1 MTAPSGAC
9 DRTMTVPHQSPS
21 PCSTAADL
29 GFSGSAVTTSPTHPT
44 RSCLSRR
51 FCCSAHLVAALLAP
65 LAACSS
71 SASTGAPDTKVTP
84 SAAEAAQGV
93 DFVDRVPLGHGCGC
107 GCAVRSFH
115 GWRPG
120 GTGGGRPPAF
130 DAVAYK
136 QRNAVERCVT
146 PQAVARPSDAHR
158 QARHRLASRTP
169 PRSHPHLGPQMTE
182 ETEPSA
188 GRVA

>member
-51 FCCSAHLVAALLAP
+51 FCCPAHLVAALLAP

-84 SAAEAAQGV
+84 SAAEGPARSRLRGSRPARARVRVRRTVVPRMATGRYGWWPATGLRRGCLQAAERGRAVRHASGSGAAQRCAPTSSPSPSKPHSTSQPSSSGPA
-93 DFVDRVPLGHGCGC
+93 DDR
-107 GCAVRSFH
+107 R
-115 GWRPG
+115 
-120 GTGGGRPPAF
+120 
-130 DAVAYK
+130 D
-136 QRNAVERCVT
+136 
-146 PQAVARPSDAHR
+146 
-158 QARHRLASRTP
+158 RT
-169 PRSHPHLGPQMTE
+169 
-182 ETEPSA
+182 
-188 GRVA
+188 